1 LACFETANIKKTY
14 GSWQNEIIWRFK
26 FFIKHSQ
33 MDSKSKRKKKD
44 LIKQARSNRNAERST
59 MRKQMFFKVRKK
71 NRYKTRMKYKEG

>member
-1 LACFETANIKKTY
+1 MAVGKMKLFGALNFYKTFTDGFQIK
-14 GSWQNEIIWRFK
+14 E
-26 FFIKHSQ
+26 
-33 MDSKSKRKKKD
+33 KKKD